1 MITKEQFLKV
11 IDAEIQGSKC
21 IDKLCEMHIDII
33 ESPLFN
39 SWGIIRDEFF
49 DSHFTE
55 EGAATIGWWL
65 YEDGRDWTRE
75 DGSAISVNTPEE
87 LWDALVEFDYI
98 KK

>member
-21 IDKLCEMHIDII
+21 VDKLCEMHIDIV

-39 SWGIIRDEFF
+39 SWGIILDEFF

-55 EGAATIGWWL
+55 EETDAQRGEVTGPGSFSW
-65 YEDGRDWTRE
+65 DWE
-75 DGSAISVNTPEE
+75 SM
-87 LWDALVEFDYI
+87 ALN
-98 KK
+98 